1 MAYKCC
7 GPTRY

>member
-1 MAYKCC
+1 M